1 MSEKLPEIVKE
12 KEKIVDDLESMLK
25 ELENRLFGSFRDAVI
40 AKEKIDKEIS
50 ELEKEKKDTNKEKL
64 NELINKRK
72 EAGEKLTK
80 ENDEYFA
87 YKKLIEELQE
97 KLKKIKQK

>member
-1 MSEKLPEIVKE
+1 M
-12 KEKIVDDLESMLK
+12 
-25 ELENRLFGSFRDAVI
+25 
-40 AKEKIDKEIS
+40 
-50 ELEKEKKDTNKEKL
+50 EKEKKDTNKEKL

-80 ENDEYFA
+80 EHDEYFA